1 MTEEI
6 EDKDENQLPVEGEK
20 EVGALKAEIAA
31 LQKQNEDY
39 LDSLQRE
46 RASFANYKR
55 RIDLD
60 NASFAERLLAEHVKF
75 FLPVVDDLERSLQH
89 RPEDPDCAGWIAGVE
104 LILQK
109 LLKSLEAKDV
119 HPLDLKPGDNVAE
132 PAGIPVVCGEEG
144 PVSGCGVAALSI
156 SYYDI
161 GFATGEMAYEI
172 LVNGADISTMEVQ
185 FASETIYKYLPER
198 AAALGVNIPAHY
210 VAIA

>member
-6 EDKDENQLPVEGEK
+6 EDKDENQLPVEGEI
-20 EVGALKAEIAA
+20 EVGTLKAEMAA
-31 LQKQNEDY
+31 LQKQNEEY

-60 NASFAERLLAEHVKF
+60 NASYAERLLAEHVKF

-119 HPLDLKPGDNVAE
+119 RPLDLKPGDNFDPNTQEAVTHEENDTYTDGQIIEVVQTGYKIKDRVIRPALVRVA
-132 PAGIPVVCGEEG
+132 
-144 PVSGCGVAALSI
+144 
-156 SYYDI
+156 
-161 GFATGEMAYEI
+161 
-172 LVNGADISTMEVQ
+172 
-185 FASETIYKYLPER
+185 K
-198 AAALGVNIPAHY
+198 
-210 VAIA
+210 

>member
-6 EDKDENQLPVEGEK
+6 EDKVENQLPVEGEK

-75 FLPVVDDLERSLQH
+75 FLPVADDLERSLQH
-89 RPEDPDCAGWIAGVE
+89 RPEDPDCASWISGIE

-109 LLKSLEAKDV
+109 LLKTLAAKDV
-119 HPLDLKPGDNVAE
+119 RPLDLKPGDMFDPNTQEAVTHEDNDTYTDGQIIEVVQTGYQIKDRVIRPALVRVA
-132 PAGIPVVCGEEG
+132 
-144 PVSGCGVAALSI
+144 
-156 SYYDI
+156 
-161 GFATGEMAYEI
+161 
-172 LVNGADISTMEVQ
+172 
-185 FASETIYKYLPER
+185 K
-198 AAALGVNIPAHY
+198 
-210 VAIA
+210 

>member
-6 EDKDENQLPVEGEK
+6 EDNDENQLPVEGEI
-20 EVGALKAEIAA
+20 EVSALKAEIAA

-119 HPLDLKPGDNVAE
+119 HPLDLKPGDNFDPNTQEAVTHEENDTYTDGQIIEVVQTGYKIKDRVIRPALVRVA
-132 PAGIPVVCGEEG
+132 
-144 PVSGCGVAALSI
+144 
-156 SYYDI
+156 
-161 GFATGEMAYEI
+161 
-172 LVNGADISTMEVQ
+172 
-185 FASETIYKYLPER
+185 K
-198 AAALGVNIPAHY
+198 
-210 VAIA
+210 

>member
-1 MTEEI
+1 MTE
-6 EDKDENQLPVEGEK
+6 DTENKNETLLPE
-20 EVGALKAEIAA
+20 EVTPDLASLKAENED
-31 LQKQNEDY
+31 LRKQNEDY

-119 HPLDLKPGDNVAE
+119 HPLDLKPGDNFDPNTQEAVTHEENDTYTDGQIIEVVQTGYKIKDRVIRPALVRVA
-132 PAGIPVVCGEEG
+132 
-144 PVSGCGVAALSI
+144 
-156 SYYDI
+156 
-161 GFATGEMAYEI
+161 
-172 LVNGADISTMEVQ
+172 
-185 FASETIYKYLPER
+185 K
-198 AAALGVNIPAHY
+198 
-210 VAIA
+210 